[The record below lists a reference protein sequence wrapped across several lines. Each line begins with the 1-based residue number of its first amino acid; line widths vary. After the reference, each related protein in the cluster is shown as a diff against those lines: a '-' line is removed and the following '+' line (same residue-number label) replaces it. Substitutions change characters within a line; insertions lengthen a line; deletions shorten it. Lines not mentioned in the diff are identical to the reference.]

1 MEIFKEYKNLT
12 WFGKG
17 PQETY
22 EDRKESGIKKKHS
35 SSVEAQYVPYIM
47 PQEHG
52 NLTEISWLKISNG
65 TKNVKFSAQSEIQAS
80 VSNYLDE
87 DLTKALRISE
97 LSPNRVLLGI
107 SRCSAKRLGRG
118 ELRTGYSGQIP
129 SRSRN
134 I

>member
-1 MEIFKEYKNLT
+1 
-12 WFGKG
+12 
-17 PQETY
+17 
-22 EDRKESGIKKKHS
+22 
-35 SSVEAQYVPYIM
+35 M

-52 NLTEISWLKISNG
+52 NLTEISWLKIFNG
-65 TKNVKFSAQSEIQAS
+65 TKNVKFSVQSEIQAS

-97 LSPNRVLLGI
+97 LRPTEYCWVYLD
-107 SRCSAKRLGRG
+107 AMQRLGRG
-118 ELRTGYSGQIP
+118 ELRTGYSGQIS